1 MLSWSLGSNF
11 YAIILALA
19 VTAGLIIQ
27 FQQSSLEFFTP
38 IDYQKYIGDEANPD
52 PIVLFLQ
59 GHRCGWCSILKKD
72 YEKVANSR
80 FEYFPD
86 VRFAIMD
93 VSYDM
98 DATNIFSAYSDSSL
112 GYPKIIAIRGDET
125 FIFPNPRSL
134 SVRKLTRWVSSVFNE
149 RLAEDDFED
158 DTIGAPKYSIENFNA
173 DVASKFTLPVLH
185 SPADLLN
192 LYRNGDSET
201 CLILVCT
208 AWSSDCAKFAEDYNQ
223 LGQKHGRHRIAV
235 LLLEHRELTLG
246 LLEATNLISAMPYLV
261 AARDGEF
268 QLQYDKLGD
277 MEFSENLLN
286 SGLLKTRKSFPY
298 PSLLLILEK
307 LSYRLFNSIE
317 VVLQQ
322 ITPWWHVPLLFV
334 SIGLLWGWAVVS
346 FSRAFLRL
354 LE

>member
-1 MLSWSLGSNF
+1 
-11 YAIILALA
+11 
-19 VTAGLIIQ
+19 
-27 FQQSSLEFFTP
+27 
-38 IDYQKYIGDEANPD
+38 
-52 PIVLFLQ
+52 
-59 GHRCGWCSILKKD
+59 
-72 YEKVANSR
+72 
-80 FEYFPD
+80 
-86 VRFAIMD
+86 
-93 VSYDM
+93 
-98 DATNIFSAYSDSSL
+98 
-112 GYPKIIAIRGDET
+112 
-125 FIFPNPRSL
+125 
-134 SVRKLTRWVSSVFNE
+134 
-149 RLAEDDFED
+149 
-158 DTIGAPKYSIENFNA
+158 
-173 DVASKFTLPVLH
+173 
-185 SPADLLN
+185 
-192 LYRNGDSET
+192 
-201 CLILVCT
+201 
-208 AWSSDCAKFAEDYNQ
+208 
-223 LGQKHGRHRIAV
+223 
-235 LLLEHRELTLG
+235 
-246 LLEATNLISAMPYLV
+246 MPYLV